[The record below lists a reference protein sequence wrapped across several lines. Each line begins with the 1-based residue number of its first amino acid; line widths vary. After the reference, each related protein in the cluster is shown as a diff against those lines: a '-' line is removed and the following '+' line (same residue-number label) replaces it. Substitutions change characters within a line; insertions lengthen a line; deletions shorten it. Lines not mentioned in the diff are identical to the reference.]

1 MWYLESLG
9 IGIGNSEVYDEFVD
23 SISFN
28 GSRYSVKL
36 PRKEGHPVLPDN
48 YKLSSSRLNSQLRKL
63 RKEPEVLKEYDTLI
77 QEQLQKGI
85 IEKVVSLEESDKT
98 HYIPHLGVIPDRQK
112 RPN

>member
-85 IEKVVSLEESDKT
+85 IEKVASLEESDKT